1 MEVPRASP
9 VGLHF
14 WAVNRL
20 LEKQKNNL
28 KTVQLNLSTKD
39 KSGVDLDLSAAGFI
53 IARYAGIIEKT
64 CSSPDDPRR
73 G

>member
-28 KTVQLNLSTKD
+28 ETVQLNLSTKD

-53 IARYAGIIEKT
+53 IA
-64 CSSPDDPRR
+64 CPSSFH
-73 G
+73 